1 MRVCLFMCE
10 GTREN
15 ERVICQLHNN
25 MVLGTVNII
34 MTVLQFAFTLSKQNY
49 MTEDTLLLPLFLSL
63 CLFFTTAG
71 QILTYWQIHTVNQIR

>member
-1 MRVCLFMCE
+1 MSKKTSDEKEDLGIMRMCLFMCE

-34 MTVLQFAFTLSKQNY
+34 MTVL
-49 MTEDTLLLPLFLSL
+49 
-63 CLFFTTAG
+63 
-71 QILTYWQIHTVNQIR
+71 